1 LPNWLLIFYDKANK
15 KFNVQIL
22 GGEKEDYSLTLNIS
36 LKASSAI
43 NQIVQISFVVPP
55 TPEAPAISFVDLPQ
69 DGTFIFNNI
78 FQSLEIKY
86 K

>member
-1 LPNWLLIFYDKANK
+1 LLIFYDKANK

-55 TPEAPAISFVDLPQ
+55 TPVSPDISFVDLPP
-69 DGTFIFNNI
+69 DAI
-78 FQSLEIKY
+78 Y
-86 K
+86 Y